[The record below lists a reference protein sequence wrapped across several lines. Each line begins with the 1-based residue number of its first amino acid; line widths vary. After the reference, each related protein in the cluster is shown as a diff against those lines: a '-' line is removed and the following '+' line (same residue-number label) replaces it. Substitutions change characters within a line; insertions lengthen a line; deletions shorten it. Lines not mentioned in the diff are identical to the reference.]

1 MDENRNR
8 IELNE
13 SEYEVV
19 FTDITDLAQ
28 VRRNEDIYIICTE
41 CGDAICSAPKDNV
54 ACECGNIDIDLDY
67 CRIGAFDFSK
77 CKVVRLKTK

>member
-13 SEYEVV
+13 NEYEAV

-28 VRRNEDIYIICTE
+28 VRRNEDIYIICMK

-54 ACECGNIDIDLDY
+54 GCKCGNVSLDLDY
-67 CRIGAFDFSK
+67 CKIGSDDLSK